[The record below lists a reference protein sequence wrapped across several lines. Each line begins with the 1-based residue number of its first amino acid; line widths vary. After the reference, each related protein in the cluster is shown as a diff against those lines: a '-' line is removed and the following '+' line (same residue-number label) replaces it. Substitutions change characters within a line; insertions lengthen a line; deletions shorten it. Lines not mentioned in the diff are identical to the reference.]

1 MHPFNTMLRNL
12 ISLRARQAAQRLKKS
27 LEALSESLTNNNNV
41 PRRQPVRVPIPVR
54 NSNPFQRSTAVSPYI
69 PGRRHLHTNPFNPFL
84 QWGNVLRLLSA
95 LKLSPLNPFSPL
107 GRYRAFRQFRFF
119 WPPSGSVSLRSQ
131 LMLANSIWHF
141 SAFRGQFVNQL
152 LIQRK
157 AFFFS
162 GLYRASF
169 PQTSSRLFTTYSC
182 GGPMLG
188 FLMQLTSDTIK
199 NLAIGFRTLFN
210 IDSAYLPASEYGENL
225 YHPHKCHTRR
235 RSHRRLAHKSIKSE
249 IRLNQSLLAKHAAA
263 TAAIGGSVSDDETI
277 TEAIVHG
284 CYVDFALGGDLSIPS
299 MTFLTEEILSEI
311 SANLTYITRRIN
323 ELKQDFK
330 NLSELGELPI
340 RYMERENV
348 IRVYFANCDR
358 DKLELLLKEKNIM
371 GGTIHENKKGAIVAQ
386 EATPAAAPTPV
397 VTSSSY
403 ITENDLLSSLYN
415 GNSCSGSG
423 RSSDHS
429 SAESSVLFDDDVL
442 SSYGSSRNRQPLSD
456 AEVVRISDVCD
467 THLPGH
473 IAISDTSGDFH
484 WV

>member
-1 MHPFNTMLRNL
+1 
-12 ISLRARQAAQRLKKS
+12 
-27 LEALSESLTNNNNV
+27 
-41 PRRQPVRVPIPVR
+41 
-54 NSNPFQRSTAVSPYI
+54 
-69 PGRRHLHTNPFNPFL
+69 
-84 QWGNVLRLLSA
+84 
-95 LKLSPLNPFSPL
+95 
-107 GRYRAFRQFRFF
+107 
-119 WPPSGSVSLRSQ
+119 
-131 LMLANSIWHF
+131 
-141 SAFRGQFVNQL
+141 
-152 LIQRK
+152 
-157 AFFFS
+157 
-162 GLYRASF
+162 
-169 PQTSSRLFTTYSC
+169 
-182 GGPMLG
+182 MLG

-225 YHPHKCHTRR
+225 YRPHKCHTRH

-263 TAAIGGSVSDDETI
+263 TAAIGDSIGDDETI

-340 RYMERENV
+340 RYMELENV

-371 GGTIHENKKGAIVAQ
+371 GGTIHENKKGPIVAQ

-415 GNSCSGSG
+415 GNSGSGSG
-423 RSSDHS
+423 RSSDQS